1 MSAPGGHLSVEALLD
16 YWLDD
21 AASSASVDAADE
33 HLMGCDACGGTL
45 DELVALGA
53 GVRAAFRAGALASV
67 TTAAFV
73 QRLAGR
79 GLRLREYRVPAGG
92 SVECSVAPDDD
103 LLVSRL
109 QAPLDGVLR
118 VDAVVASSLD
128 PGVEHRLEDLP
139 FDPRSGEVIWLP
151 KVAAVKLEPANTLRV
166 TLLSIDD
173 GGGARELGRYAFHH
187 RPWPG

>member
-1 MSAPGGHLSVEALLD
+1 MSAAAGHLSLDALLAW
-16 YWLDD
+16 WLHDEASAATAD
-21 AASSASVDAADE
+21 AVDE
-33 HLMGCDACGGTL
+33 HLMQCDACGRAL
-45 DELVALGA
+45 DELVALGD

-73 QRLAGR
+73 QRLAGQGVR
-79 GLRLREYRVPAGG
+79 MREYRVPAGG

-109 QAPLDGVLR
+109 EAPLGGVRRL
-118 VDAVVASSLD
+118 DAVVASSLD
-128 PGVEHRLEDLP
+128 PGVEHRLEDVP
-139 FDPRSGEVIWLP
+139 FDPRTGEVIWLP

-166 TLLSIDD
+166 TRLSIEE
-173 GGGARELGRYAFHH
+173 GGAREVGRYAFHH